1 MMLNNS
7 ITQRTFIIELYFI
20 QYCRKLYQMPNAHEL
35 LALPI
40 VINQHPK
47 KRLHIADWET
57 PSPNIHATRKYIQ
70 AIVNIQYQNIKGMC
84 F

>member
-1 MMLNNS
+1 MMLDNF
-7 ITQRTFIIELYFI
+7 IPQRAFIIQLHFI
-20 QYCRKLYQMPNAHEL
+20 QYCRKLYQVPNTHEL

-40 VINQHPK
+40 VINQQPK